1 MQTDVV
7 NYRFILTMVVANH
20 GDGSKVLT
28 EAKKIGIPGGTI
40 FFGKGTVHNHLL
52 EMLGID
58 EEKKEIV
65 ILASEAAYEDELH
78 ERLNNKFNMHK
89 PGKGIMV
96 SLPINK
102 LLYTHNCVEEDSNR
116 DLETGGKKEM
126 EYQAIFIIVD
136 RGLGHEV
143 VDVATEAG
151 AKGATIINARGSGIH
166 EKEMFFS
173 INIEPEKEIV
183 MIIIKKELTDAI
195 INAVKEKMKIDEPGR
210 GIIFVMDV
218 SKASGLRD

>member
-1 MQTDVV
+1 MKSDKED
-7 NYRFILTMVVANH
+7 NRFILTMVVANH
-20 GDGSKVLT
+20 GDGSKVLS
-28 EAKKIGIPGGTI
+28 EAKKNGVSGGTI
-40 FFGKGTVHNHLL
+40 FLGKGTVHNHLL

-65 ILASEAAYEDELH
+65 LLCSREKYENELH
-78 ERLNNKFNMHK
+78 EILTNKFKMNK
-89 PGKGIMV
+89 PGRGIMI
-96 SLPINK
+96 SLPMNK
-102 LLYTHNCVEEDSNR
+102 LLYANQHSTCEINT
-116 DLETGGKKEM
+116 DLEEGGKKTM

-151 AKGATIINARGSGIH
+151 ARGATIINARGSGIH
-166 EKEMFFS
+166 EKEVFFS

-183 MIIIKKELTDAI
+183 MIIIKKEETDKI
-195 INAVKEKMKIDEPGR
+195 IDAVKEKMKIDEPGK

-218 SKASGLRD
+218 TKASGLR